1 MGEKGSLCDF
11 GGQVDA
17 SPVLLTETSAG
28 LNPDPIRDPPRLR
41 TASDLV
47 TQAMKNGEKFAVKVS
62 TESEQDVRIRRASE
76 EKRLRC
82 MNTSMTWGNLYHLL

>member
-1 MGEKGSLCDF
+1 MILAAKWMLHRF
-11 GGQVDA
+11 Y
-17 SPVLLTETSAG
+17 SPKPAPALTRIRFET
-28 LNPDPIRDPPRLR
+28 PPRLR

>member
-28 LNPDPIRDPPRLR
+28 LNPDPIRDPPPPSDRVGPGDPGHEERREVRGESLHGER
-41 TASDLV
+41 TGRPNTQSFRRKAPALHEHIDDL
-47 TQAMKNGEKFAVKVS
+47 G
-62 TESEQDVRIRRASE
+62 
-76 EKRLRC
+76 
-82 MNTSMTWGNLYHLL
+82 